1 MILLES
7 LLFVINLNI
16 PQQCIK
22 MCVYLHL
29 HQHRLAS
36 TFCKIYRQ
44 EKNTMLDF
52 KLHFFD

>member
-22 MCVYLHL
+22 MCVYLHV